1 MGSEMCIRDS
11 SRPYN
16 PIILMIA
23 LIKPILFKFMGSKA
37 VKELVVKLL
46 EAYSKTTDN
55 TVDDK
60 LTALVKKN
68 LLPE

>member
-1 MGSEMCIRDS
+1 
-11 SRPYN
+11 
-16 PIILMIA
+16 MIA
-23 LIKPILFKFMGSKA
+23 LIKPILFKFLGSKA

-46 EAYSKTTDN
+46 EAYRKPTDN

-68 LLPE
+68 

>member
-1 MGSEMCIRDS
+1 
-11 SRPYN
+11 
-16 PIILMIA
+16 MIT
-23 LIKPILFKFMGSKA
+23 LIKPILFKFLDSKA

-46 EAYSKTTDN
+46 EAYIKTTDN
-55 TVDDK
+55 TIDDK